1 MNANELFSSSSSN
14 LPLLLSV
21 AAVFVLAGLVKGVI
35 GLGLPT
41 ISMALLASM
50 MNPAEA
56 AALLVVPSFIT
67 NVWQLQ
73 PWRSLRDVSWR
84 MAPMQVGVVVGTL
97 GGAWVIGAPVGAWAV
112 VCLGAMLIVYA
123 AWVLAGAR
131 LSVAPGSERWL
142 GPVVGASTGLV
153 TAATGVFV
161 VPAVPYLQALG
172 LQKEALIQAMGLS
185 FTVSTVALAAGLCLN
200 GHFPSATVGASL
212 LMLLPAL
219 AGMALGT
226 RLRQRISQDRFR
238 KCFLASLLLL
248 GSYMIVREMLQA

>member
-1 MNANELFSSSSSN
+1 MNANDLFLGPN
-14 LPLLLSV
+14 PTLLPTI

-50 MNPAEA
+50 MSPAEA
-56 AALLVVPSFIT
+56 AALLVVPSFVT

-73 PWRSLRDVSWR
+73 PWRALREMSLR
-84 MAPMQVGVVVGTL
+84 MAPMQLGVVGGTL
-97 GGAWVIGAPVGAWAV
+97 AGAWAVGAPVGSWAV

-131 LSVAPGSERWL
+131 LRVPPRSEPWL

-172 LQKEALIQAMGLS
+172 LQREALIQAMGLS
-185 FTVSTVALAAGLCLN
+185 FTVSTVALAAGLGLN
-200 GHFPSATVGASL
+200 GQFHAATAGASS
-212 LMLLPAL
+212 LMLLPAF

-226 RLRQRISQDRFR
+226 RLRQRIGQDRFR
-238 KCFLASLLLL
+238 TCFLASLLVL
-248 GSYMIVREMLQA
+248 GSYMVVREVLPS